1 MISVGRLACKMNKGE
16 NGGKTVLDY
25 TFLFTFSGLPSEKL
39 PYLSLDRRNE
49 EATRFLSIIDIL
61 AVSLSSL
68 APFVPLGLMV

>member
-1 MISVGRLACKMNKGE
+1 MERLSWII
-16 NGGKTVLDY
+16 LSY
-25 TFLFTFSGLPSEKL
+25 LHFLIYQSEKL

-68 APFVPLGLMV
+68 TPFVPLGLMV